1 MNVIRIVT
9 IAAFAASILSLFASS
24 MTFADHSTDKGE
36 IKKFTSDGYF
46 VTNILKVEIN
56 GAIQPST
63 ASYMDRLVRH
73 SNDSNYQAILIE
85 LNTPGG
91 MLEPTRSIV
100 MDILMSN
107 IPVITYVTPS
117 GARAGSAGTFIVAA
131 SHIAA
136 MSPGTNIGAAT
147 PVGASGE
154 DLEATMK
161 SKISQDATALLRSIA
176 EQRNREPGPLENTVL
191 TSASYTSEEALELG
205 IIDLVAE
212 STSQLLEEISG
223 IDIVTSDG
231 LVTLDTSGASLIEFE
246 KTLLEKFLD
255 AIGNPNITFIL
266 LTIGSIGLTLEFLQP
281 GILVGAFVGILG
293 LSLAFVGLG
302 QLPVNWLGLALIAA
316 SFILFYFEAQAP
328 GIGLYMIGGLISFV
342 LGGFLLFGGMT
353 PDLPGSSFSVNT
365 WLIGGTSAVLAISML
380 LSIKAFAEAS
390 GRSAKPV
397 SAQTLG
403 ALGIVRTKLDPQG
416 TVQVGSELWSA
427 ESYEGAIEI
436 EIGEEVV
443 VKQIDGLKI
452 LVSKTQDI
460 ESNKNEEEE
469 KE

>member
-9 IAAFAASILSLFASS
+9 IAAFAASILSLFTSN
-24 MTFADHSTDKGE
+24 MTFADQSTDKGE
-36 IKKFTSDGYF
+36 IKKFTSDGTF
-46 VTNILKVEIN
+46 VSNILKVEIN

-63 ASYMDRLVRH
+63 ASYMDRLIRS
-73 SNDSNYQAILIE
+73 SNDSHYQAILIE

-100 MDILMSN
+100 MDILMSD

-154 DLEATMK
+154 DLEETMK

-176 EQRNREPGPLENTVL
+176 EQRNREPVPLENTVL
-191 TSASYTSEEALELG
+191 TSASYTSEEALDLG

-212 STSQLLEEISG
+212 NTYQLLEEISG
-223 IDIVTSDG
+223 IGIMTSDG
-231 LVTLDTSGASLIEFE
+231 LVTLETSGASLIKFK

-255 AIGNPNITFIL
+255 AIGDPNITFIL

-293 LSLAFVGLG
+293 LSLAFMGLG
-302 QLPVNWLGLALIAA
+302 QLPVNWLGLALIAT
-316 SFILFYFEAQAP
+316 SFILFYLEAQAP

-342 LGGFLLFGGMT
+342 LGAFLIFGGMT
-353 PDLPGSSFSVNT
+353 PELPGTSFSVNV
-365 WLIGGTSAVLAISML
+365 WLIGGTSTLLAISML
-380 LSIKAFAEAS
+380 LSIKALTEAS
-390 GRSAKPV
+390 GRSAKSV

-403 ALGIVRTKLDPQG
+403 AIGIVRTKLDPHG

-427 ESYEGAIEI
+427 ESYGETIEI
-436 EIGEEVV
+436 EVGEEVA

-452 LVSKTQDI
+452 LVSKLQNT
-460 ESNKNEEEE
+460 ETNKNNEEG
-469 KE
+469 KK